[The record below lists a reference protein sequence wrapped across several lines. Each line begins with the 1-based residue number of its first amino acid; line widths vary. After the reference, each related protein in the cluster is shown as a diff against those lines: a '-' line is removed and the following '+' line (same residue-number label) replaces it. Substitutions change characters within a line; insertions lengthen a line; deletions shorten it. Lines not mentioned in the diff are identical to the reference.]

1 MNFVNLKKS
10 SYNLNLN
17 FSFVNRARQQLGP
30 RNLPPP
36 PQGQRGRVATCPTGT
51 RRRTS
56 GSFLRFKKNH
66 SLIIFLSNSHPNKLL
81 GISTNQ

>member
-36 PQGQRGRVATCPTGT
+36 PQGQRGRVATGPAGT

-56 GSFLRFKKNH
+56 GSFRKITVRYL
-66 SLIIFLSNSHPNKLL
+66 FLSNSHPNKL
-81 GISTNQ
+81 